1 MSSRGERLQD
11 PGLVQYGVWGP
22 KLLESCSNLLYDT
35 NRLSN
40 CLSKPY
46 KIYKKGSKKV
56 IIFYE
61 KREICKT
68 IYEEILI
75 KFLNL

>member
-1 MSSRGERLQD
+1 MSSRGEGLQD
-11 PGLVQYGVWGP
+11 PGVVQYGVWGP

-46 KIYKKGSKKV
+46 KIYKKGSKK
-56 IIFYE
+56 
-61 KREICKT
+61 
-68 IYEEILI
+68 
-75 KFLNL
+75 